1 MPQAANS
8 MYKTPR
14 RAGLSVPLPAL
25 PSGMQAMTPGTVPC
39 VVSEGHDTAG
49 LSPVSWRE
57 NTKVKYGNLAFGE
70 NLRALRLVKVL
81 LQGTLSLSTR
91 RRIVV
96 ACRLDTLGAV
106 DSLLWAFLG

>member
-57 NTKVKYGNLAFGE
+57 NAKVRYGNFA
-70 NLRALRLVKVL
+70 LRANICALFAWKMPRCASRFPV
-81 LQGTLSLSTR
+81 TR
-91 RRIVV
+91 RRIVAV
-96 ACRLDTLGAV
+96 YRLDTLGAV